1 MDKLKQ
7 AEELRKIN
15 VVWNRIISKIQD
27 ALVDYK
33 VLTAED
39 IDDIVVN
46 EWKKERK
53 FVMERINLWEIE
65 YQRKFYLE
73 PLIIDQL
80 VFYILES
87 WKDKK
92 NRKRDIDWLNLK
104 IEGDKS

>member
-1 MDKLKQ
+1 MEKN
-7 AEELRKIN
+7 IG
-15 VVWNRIISKIQD
+15 I
-27 ALVDYK
+27 
-33 VLTAED
+33 TA
-39 IDDIVVN
+39 
-46 EWKKERK
+46 KS

-73 PLIIDQL
+73 PLIIDEL

-87 WKDKK
+87 RKDKK

>member
-1 MDKLKQ
+1 MEKN
-7 AEELRKIN
+7 IG
-15 VVWNRIISKIQD
+15 I
-27 ALVDYK
+27 
-33 VLTAED
+33 TA
-39 IDDIVVN
+39 
-46 EWKKERK
+46 KS

-73 PLIIDQL
+73 PLIIDEL

-92 NRKRDIDWLNLK
+92 NRKRDIDWLNLT